1 MKIAKVLS
9 IMIVAIFAISA
20 CIPQAQPTPAPTQA
34 PTMEPTA
41 IPEPMFKDIVDTAVA
56 DGRFTTLAAA
66 LTAADLVETLK
77 GEGPF
82 TVFAPTDDAFAA
94 LPAGTVESLLLPE
107 NLETLKSILLYHV
120 VSGKVMAADV
130 VTLESAETVGGSP
143 ISIKVEDGK
152 VYLNETVQVIITDV
166 EASNGVIHVIDSV
179 LLPPAELSDI
189 VDTAVADG
197 RFTTLA
203 AALTAADL
211 VETLK
216 GEGPFTVFAPTDDAF
231 AALPAGTVESL
242 LLPENLET
250 LKSILLYHVVSG
262 KVMAAD
268 VVTLESAETVGGSP
282 ISIKVEDGK
291 VYLNETVQVI
301 ITDVEASNGVIH
313 VIDGV
318 LLPPQ

>member
-166 EASNGVIHVIDSV
+166 EASNGVIHVID
-179 LLPPAELSDI
+179 
-189 VDTAVADG
+189 
-197 RFTTLA
+197 
-203 AALTAADL
+203 
-211 VETLK
+211 
-216 GEGPFTVFAPTDDAF
+216 
-231 AALPAGTVESL
+231 
-242 LLPENLET
+242 
-250 LKSILLYHVVSG
+250 
-262 KVMAAD
+262 
-268 VVTLESAETVGGSP
+268 
-282 ISIKVEDGK
+282 
-291 VYLNETVQVI
+291 
-301 ITDVEASNGVIH
+301 
-313 VIDGV
+313 GV